1 MIKFR
6 LAMLALVALPM
17 CALAQ
22 NYPSRAIHMVVPYPA
37 GGSLDT
43 VARIFG
49 QKMGESMKQPVVIDN
64 RAGGN
69 TVIGTQVVATSPPDG
84 YTLLFAFDPPHT
96 ALTVTM
102 RKVPFDPITDF
113 APITMVAKS
122 PLVFVV
128 NSSLPVNSLKE
139 FIAYAKARPGQV
151 FFGVPGNG
159 SPHHFALERLNQM
172 AKIKL
177 VNVPYKGVPA
187 ALTDLLG
194 GQLQASISTLAN
206 VTQHFK
212 AGKLKPLAVADST
225 RSASAPDIPT
235 VAEAGLPGYR
245 TPELR
250 AALLAPAGTP
260 PAIIARLHDEA
271 VKAGNAPGVRARLD
285 ELGFEL
291 ILDTPAEMAEILKR
305 NVEMNKTIAAEAGI
319 EPE

>member
-1 MIKFR
+1 MKLR
-6 LAMLALVALPM
+6 LAMLALIALPI

-22 NYPSRAIHMVVPYPA
+22 NYPARAIHMVVPYPA

-49 QKMGESMKQPVVIDN
+49 QKMSESMKQPVVIDN
-64 RAGGN
+64 RAGGS
-69 TVIGTQVVATSPPDG
+69 TVIGSQVVAMAPADG
-84 YTLLFAFDPPHT
+84 YALLFAFDPPHT
-96 ALTVTM
+96 TLPVTM
-102 RKVPFDPITDF
+102 RKVPFDPIADF

-128 NSSLPVNSLKE
+128 NSALPVNSLKE
-139 FIAYAKARPGQV
+139 FIDYAKTRPGNV
-151 FFGVPGNG
+151 FVGVPGNG

-187 ALTDLLG
+187 ALTDLLAG
-194 GQLQASISTLAN
+194 RLQASISTLAN

-212 AGKLKPLAVADST
+212 SGKLKPLAVTDST
-225 RSASAPDIPT
+225 RAASVPDIPT

-245 TPELR
+245 IPELR
-250 AALLAPAGTP
+250 AALLAPAGTAP
-260 PAIIARLHDEA
+260 EIIARLHDEA